1 MGLAL
6 RSSAA
11 ILTLAAATFVA
22 CSSTPSA
29 PKYSTN
35 IESIGGDTFALH
47 VDSVSTMSD
56 DAVKRALLAE
66 AARATIDRGRIYLVV
81 HEVTNEGSVV
91 EVEQTTGPDPSSPQT
106 PTSSEQPVRSA
117 ASFSRRRSGTIRF
130 TIFRE
135 LPAGD
140 RVYDASQLLDRLK
153 RGEMPE

>member
-1 MGLAL
+1 MRTILA
-6 RSSAA
+6 
-11 ILTLAAATFVA
+11 LAAATLVA
-22 CSSTPSA
+22 CGSSS
-29 PKYSTN
+29 PKYTSH

-47 VDSVSTMSD
+47 LESVSTMSD
-56 DAVKRALLAE
+56 DAVKRALLTE

-91 EVEQTTGPDPSSPQT
+91 EVEQTTGTDPSPPQT
-106 PTSSEQPVRSA
+106 PTSSEPPVSSEV
-117 ASFSRRRSGTIRF
+117 SFSRQRSGTIRF

-153 RGEMPE
+153 RGEMPM

>member
-11 ILTLAAATFVA
+11 ILTLAAATILA
-22 CSSTPSA
+22 CSSSDT
-29 PKYSTN
+29 PKYTTR
-35 IESIGGDTFALH
+35 IESVGGDTFALH

-91 EVEQTTGPDPSSPQT
+91 EVEQTTGTDPAAPQT

-117 ASFSRRRSGTIRF
+117 VSFSRQRSGTIRF

-135 LPAGD
+135 IPAGN

>member
-11 ILTLAAATFVA
+11 ILTLAAATILA
-22 CSSTPSA
+22 CSSFDT
-29 PKYSTN
+29 PKYTTR
-35 IESIGGDTFALH
+35 IESVGGDTFALH

-91 EVEQTTGPDPSSPQT
+91 EVEQTTGTDPSSPQT

-135 LPAGD
+135 IPAGN

-153 RGEMPE
+153 RGETPE